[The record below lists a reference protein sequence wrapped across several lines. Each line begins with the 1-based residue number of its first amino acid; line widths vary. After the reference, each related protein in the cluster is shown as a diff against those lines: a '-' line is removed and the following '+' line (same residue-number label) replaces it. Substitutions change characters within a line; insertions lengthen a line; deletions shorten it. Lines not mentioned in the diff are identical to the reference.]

1 MRYSPDLLRR
11 YMKIII
17 IDSQASFPYTL
28 HWKMV
33 NFSISSGDRLGA
45 MSLDSRLRGN
55 DRGFEIFVIPAEAGI
70 QVH

>member
-1 MRYSPDLLRR
+1 
-11 YMKIII
+11 MKIII

-28 HWKMV
+28 YWKMV

-45 MSLDSRLRGN
+45 MSLDSRPTPLRGQALRGN